1 MGGIQSY
8 TGLEINE
15 IKETMQPDSA
25 QKTQERY
32 RYLPRA
38 HPDMPHIAK
47 RRPKANGKGR
57 MAQPAENYSID
68 YKKYRETLKIKGKI
82 AEILHHGK
90 ARADERTIHN
100 TIGDIIKFVT

>member
-8 TGLEINE
+8 HDLQINE

-38 HPDMPHIAK
+38 YPDMAHIAK
-47 RRPKANGKGR
+47 RRSKANGKGR
-57 MAQPAENYSID
+57 LAQPAENYSID
-68 YKKYRETLKIKGKI
+68 YKKYRETPKIKGKI

-90 ARADERTIHN
+90 TRADKRTIH
-100 TIGDIIKFVT
+100 

>member
-25 QKTQERY
+25 QIAQERY
-32 RYLPRA
+32 RYLPRP
-38 HPDMPHIAK
+38 HPDMAHIAK

-57 MAQPAENYSID
+57 TTQPAKNYSID
-68 YKKYRETLKIKGKI
+68 YKKYGETLKINGKI
-82 AEILHHGK
+82 AELLHHGNR
-90 ARADERTIHN
+90 RADDRTIHA
-100 TIGDIIKFVT
+100 TIDDMNAF